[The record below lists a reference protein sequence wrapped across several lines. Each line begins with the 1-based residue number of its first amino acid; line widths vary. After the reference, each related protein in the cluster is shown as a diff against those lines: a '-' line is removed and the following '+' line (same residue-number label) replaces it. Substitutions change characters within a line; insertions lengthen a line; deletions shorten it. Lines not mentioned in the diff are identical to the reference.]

1 MNNNYEQILVTIIKK
16 IKADR
21 LHSKELQEQVTN
33 LAYRLD
39 KSEHALN
46 KVIRVIISM
55 KEENNV

>member
-1 MNNNYEQILVTIIKK
+1 MTNYEQILVTIIKK
-16 IKADR
+16 IKEDR

-46 KVIRVIISM
+46 KVIRVIRAM
-55 KEENNV
+55 QDHNNV